1 MNYGSR
7 QDSVAPKGLLLIEDC
22 LDADGGV
29 ALPPDTTLISLI
41 ERNVA
46 NVGDSVA
53 YRYLDYARSEGQAV
67 EVTWAQFGIRLQA
80 IGAHVQQFA
89 GDGDRVAI
97 LAPQGIDYVAG
108 FYAAIKAGTIGV
120 PLFAPELPGHAE
132 RLETA
137 LRDSEPTVVL
147 TTAAA
152 KDAVENFLINLP
164 QLRKPHVIVI
174 DQIPDSAGG
183 LFVPVELD
191 IDRVSHLQYTSGSTR
206 PPAGVEITHRAVG
219 TNLVQM
225 ILSIDL
231 LNRNT
236 HGVSWLPLYHDMG
249 LSMIGFPA
257 VYGGHSTLMSPT
269 AFVRRPQRWIHALS
283 AGSREGRVVTAAP
296 NFAYE
301 WAAQRGLPAPGDDV
315 DLSNVVLIIGSE
327 PVSIDAVTT
336 FNKAFAP
343 YGLPRTAFKPSYG
356 IAEATLFVATIDPA
370 AEAKVVYLDREQL
383 GAGHAVRVAADAS
396 DAVAQVSC
404 GRIARSLWAVIVNP
418 DTGTELPDGEVGE
431 AWLQGD
437 NVGRGYWGRPEE
449 TRLTFGAML
458 QTQLTE
464 GSHADGAAIDG
475 AWLRTGDLGVYLD
488 GELYITGRIADLVVV
503 DGRNLYPQDIEATA
517 AEASP
522 MVRRGYVT
530 AFSVP
535 ANELPG
541 SATPDTHIAGQR
553 LVIIAERAAG
563 TSRDDPQ
570 PAIEAVRT
578 AVSHRHGLSVADVRF
593 LPAGAIPRTTSGKL
607 ARQACRAQYLSG
619 VLGVH

>member
-1 MNYGSR
+1 MDFGSR
-7 QDSVAPKGLLLIEDC
+7 HSAAAPKGLLLIEDC

-29 ALPPDTTLISLI
+29 ALPPGTTLISLI

-46 NVGDSVA
+46 NVGDAVA
-53 YRYLDYARSEGQAV
+53 YRYLDYARSEGHTI
-67 EVTWAQFGIRLQA
+67 EVTWAQFWVRLRA
-80 IGAHVQQFA
+80 IGAQVQQFA

-108 FYAAIKAGTIGV
+108 FYAAIKAGTIAV

-137 LRDSEPTVVL
+137 LRDSRPAAVL

-152 KDAVENFLINLP
+152 KDAVENFLVTLP
-164 QLRKPHVIVI
+164 DLRKPHLIVI
-174 DQIPDSAGG
+174 DQIPDSAGE

-206 PPAGVEITHRAVG
+206 PPVGVEITHRAVG

-231 LNRNT
+231 LDRNT

-269 AFVRRPQRWIHALS
+269 AFVRRPLRWIHALS
-283 AGSREGRVVTAAP
+283 AGSRQGRVVTAAP

-301 WAAQRGLPAPGDDV
+301 WTAQRGLPAPGDDV
-315 DLSNVVLIIGSE
+315 DLSNVVMIIGSE
-327 PVSIDAVTT
+327 PVSIDAIRT

-356 IAEATLFVATIDPA
+356 IAEATLFVATIDPS
-370 AEAKVVYLDREQL
+370 AEASVAYLDREQL
-383 GAGHAVRVAADAS
+383 STGHAVRIEADS
-396 DAVAQVSC
+396 PKAVPQVSC
-404 GRIARSLWAVIVNP
+404 GRIARSLWAVIVDP
-418 DTGTELPDGEVGE
+418 DTGSELPDGDIGE
-431 AWLQGD
+431 IWLQGD
-437 NVGRGYWGRPEE
+437 NVGRGYWGLPDETRRAFGATLQSRPE
-449 TRLTFGAML
+449 RG
-458 QTQLTE
+458 
-464 GSHADGAAIDG
+464 GHADGSNAG
-475 AWLRTGDLGVYLD
+475 GNWLRTGDLGVYLD
-488 GELYITGRIADLVVV
+488 GELYVTGRIADLVTIA
-503 DGRNLYPQDIEATA
+503 GRNHYPQDIEATV

-522 MVRRGYVT
+522 MVRRGYVA

-535 ANELPG
+535 
-541 SATPDTHIAGQR
+541 SAGGGQQ
-553 LVIIAERAAG
+553 LVVIAERAAG
-563 TSRDDPQ
+563 TSRTDPQ
-570 PAIEAVRT
+570 PAIEAIGN
-578 AVSHRHGLSVADVRF
+578 AVARRHGVTVSDVRF

-607 ARQACRAQYLSG
+607 ARRACRAQYLTG
-619 VLGVH
+619 TLGVR